1 MVNGL
6 DIDVKSAE
14 DEPDADPESGSTIG
28 QVPASI
34 ELRFKRVE
42 TADGPHVEVTAI
54 PSKEVRHLL
63 IDDVPETLIALVME
77 DDIVM
82 YPVNVN
88 PTKADF
94 LKPKYDQIN
103 QIVLDG
109 CGPNFPLPE
118 DRYSFDEL
126 LESLPVGFSRKAIY
140 GLGLKWEYRL
150 IPAELAKVAGINTIN
165 MSPGNHAVMDSGSY
179 ELGYARFDA
188 LRRGLDGITR
198 RAQQSA
204 LDERI
209 CVTHNEL
216 LSSIDATLYPVRQP
230 RVKAGTIVKIV
241 QAQGDGSTRNASD
254 RKAIVS
260 AAQKDLERS
269 AKEELDTVLALAQS
283 IERVALK
290 ELTERL
296 EKMLTGNHQEA
307 AWQTFFNN
315 NAFILGLAF
324 AYPVYLLQDQAF
336 IGNISLKGDGHSIV
350 DFLLAQR
357 CSGNI
362 ALIEIKHPQTKLL
375 EKNNYRGSIKAPH
388 RQLTGALTQVLHQRY
403 TLMTTFGS
411 KLSDP
416 GLVGTDVAAVHCIVI
431 AGRSPETP
439 EDRRSLELFR
449 NAAKDVLVITYDE
462 LLEKLKQLKHI
473 VDASTIE
480 D

>member
-1 MVNGL
+1 MNDL
-6 DIDVKSAE
+6 DIDVESAE

-28 QVPASI
+28 QDPASI
-34 ELRFKRVE
+34 ELRFKRIE
-42 TADGPHVEVTAI
+42 TADGSMVEVTAI

-63 IDDVPETLIALVME
+63 IDDVPETLIARVME
-77 DDIVM
+77 DDIIM

-88 PTKADF
+88 PTKTDF
-94 LKPKYDQIN
+94 LKPKYDQIH
-103 QIVLDG
+103 QIVLEG
-109 CGPNFPLPE
+109 YGSIFQLPE

-126 LESLPVGFSRKAIY
+126 LVSLPVGFSRKAIY

-150 IPAELAKVAGINTIN
+150 IPAALAKVAGIDTIN
-165 MSPGNHAVMDSGSY
+165 MSHGDHAVIDSTSY

-209 CVTHNEL
+209 CTTHNEL

-260 AAQKDLERS
+260 AAQKDLEKS
-269 AKEELDTVLALAQS
+269 AKEELNTVLALAQS
-283 IERVALK
+283 IERIALK
-290 ELTERL
+290 ELTVRL
-296 EKMLTGNHQEA
+296 EKMLAGNHQEA

-362 ALIEIKHPQTKLL
+362 ALIENQ
-375 EKNNYRGSIKAPH
+375 
-388 RQLTGALTQVLHQRY
+388 
-403 TLMTTFGS
+403 
-411 KLSDP
+411 
-416 GLVGTDVAAVHCIVI
+416 
-431 AGRSPETP
+431 
-439 EDRRSLELFR
+439 
-449 NAAKDVLVITYDE
+449 
-462 LLEKLKQLKHI
+462 
-473 VDASTIE
+473 AST
-480 D
+480 DKAARKK

>member
-1 MVNGL
+1 MVNDL
-6 DIDVKSAE
+6 DIDVESAE
-14 DEPDADPESGSTIG
+14 DEPDADPESSSTIG
-28 QVPASI
+28 QDPASI
-34 ELRFKRVE
+34 ELRFKRIE
-42 TADGPHVEVTAI
+42 TADGSMVEVTAI

-63 IDDVPETLIALVME
+63 IDDVPETLIARVME

-94 LKPKYDQIN
+94 LKPKYDQID
-103 QIVLDG
+103 QIILGG
-109 CGPNFPLPE
+109 CGPHFPLPE

-150 IPAELAKVAGINTIN
+150 IPAALEKVASIDTID
-165 MSPGNHAVMDSGSY
+165 MSHGNHAALAATSY

-209 CVTHNEL
+209 CATHNEL
-216 LSSIDATLYPVRQP
+216 LSSIDATLYPARQP

-241 QAQGDGSTRNASD
+241 QAQGDGSARSASD

-260 AAQKDLERS
+260 AAQKDLEKS
-269 AKEELDTVLALAQS
+269 AKEELETVLALAQS
-283 IERVALK
+283 IERIALK

-296 EKMLTGNHQEA
+296 EKMLAGNHQEA

-324 AYPVYLLQDQAF
+324 AYPVYLLQDQAY

-375 EKNNYRGSIKAPH
+375 EKKE
-388 RQLTGALTQVLHQRY
+388 
-403 TLMTTFGS
+403 
-411 KLSDP
+411 LS
-416 GLVGTDVAAVHCIVI
+416 GI
-431 AGRSPETP
+431 
-439 EDRRSLELFR
+439 
-449 NAAKDVLVITYDE
+449 Y
-462 LLEKLKQLKHI
+462 
-473 VDASTIE
+473 
-480 D
+480 